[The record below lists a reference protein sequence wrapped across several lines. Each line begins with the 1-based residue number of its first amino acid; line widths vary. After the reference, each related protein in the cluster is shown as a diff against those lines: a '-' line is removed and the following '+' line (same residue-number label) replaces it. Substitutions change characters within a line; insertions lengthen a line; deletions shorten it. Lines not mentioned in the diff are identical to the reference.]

1 MSRHDHTDNHHFH
14 RMDRSLI
21 NTSNPNSIH
30 PTDRQWIDL
39 GNAKCDPG
47 SGEVYR
53 SESSGKASNLAACQK
68 SCKADHVCKSI
79 TFFHNSKRCNHFSTE
94 CVVRKEAAHKNVIS
108 MRLTG
113 NTTTA
118 LTLNPKHPV
127 HSTTVVKGLLDPPP
141 SISIHTHTTTSSSIS
156 IHTRANHWTAVLAE

>member
-14 RMDRSLI
+14 RMDTSLI
-21 NTSNPNSIH
+21 DTSNPNSIH
-30 PTDRQWIDL
+30 PTGQWINL

-53 SESSGKASNLAACQK
+53 SESSGKVSDLAACQK
-68 SCKADHVCKSI
+68 SCQYDHGCKSI
-79 TFFHNSKRCNHFSTE
+79 TFFNNSNHCSHFITE
-94 CVVRKEAAHKNVIS
+94 CLVTKEVAYKDVIS

-118 LTLNPKHPV
+118 LTLTLTLNPKHPV
-127 HSTTVVKGLLDPPP
+127 H
-141 SISIHTHTTTSSSIS
+141 
-156 IHTRANHWTAVLAE
+156 AVRRI